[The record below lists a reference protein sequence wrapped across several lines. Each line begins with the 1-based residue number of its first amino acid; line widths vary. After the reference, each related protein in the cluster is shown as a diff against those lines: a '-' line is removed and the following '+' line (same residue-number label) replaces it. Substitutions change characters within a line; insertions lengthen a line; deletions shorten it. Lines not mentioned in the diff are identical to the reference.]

1 MLRFA
6 SILALVAGLSGLAA
20 YRAEQSKFGLPAF
33 AFNSTVT
40 RFFFMERHS
49 VRTSLSD
56 LVALA
61 PETDTTSNMRILMLN
76 VCSYDTAYPG
86 KVHRIIQHYFPAC
99 SVAELWEGGASD
111 LSARLADYDAVVVA
125 YPSGG
130 TPSMLKAYGAALI
143 QYAQQ
148 GGAVVLTGSHEFS
161 VLQQLGL
168 FDLDF
173 GYFCADPTIHAI
185 NPDHPILSGTRSE
198 FTLKN
203 YAYPLD
209 ISDPAFVTLADIQ
222 GYPVL
227 GYKLIGNGKVVYLGM
242 EYYYEEG
249 EPNLILTNALRWA
262 ARVRAPQIGSTVET
276 WLNRRTKRTEEILY
290 AGSGAQKA
298 DVFDLKIYPNPYLSK
313 ANLDIDLKKP
323 TTVAVDMTDETG
335 RIVSILLPRKNL
347 SAGLFRLELPNVSPG
362 VYFLQCQM
370 GDRTVVKRI
379 VKASAP

>member
-33 AFNSTVT
+33 AFNTTVT
-40 RFFFMERHS
+40 HSFFPQGRMI
-49 VRTSLSD
+49 
-56 LVALA
+56 ALPDVGENA
-61 PETDTTSNMRILMLN
+61 SEADTTSSLRILMLN
-76 VCSYDTAYPG
+76 VCSYDSAYPG
-86 KVHRIIQHYFPAC
+86 KVHRIIQHHLPA
-99 SVAELWEGGASD
+99 SSIVDFWEGNASD
-111 LSARLADYDAVVVA
+111 LSAKLSEYDAVVLA

-130 TPSMLKAYGAALI
+130 TPATLKAYGQALT
-143 QYAQQ
+143 QYVQQ

-173 GYFCADPTIHAI
+173 GYFCANPTIHGLNA
-185 NPDHPILSGTRSE
+185 DHPLLSGTRSE

-227 GYKLIGNGKVVYLGM
+227 GYKPIGSGKVIYLGM
-242 EYYYEEG
+242 EYYYDEA

-262 ARVRAPQIGSTVET
+262 SRPRTQISPGTDVWAS
-276 WLNRRTKRTEEILY
+276 RRTKRTEEVLY
-290 AGSGAQKA
+290 AGSRGQKV
-298 DVFDLKIYPNPYLSK
+298 DVFDLKIYPNPYMSK

-335 RIVSILLPRKNL
+335 RLVSVLLPRKNL
-347 SAGLFRLELPNVSPG
+347 STGLFRIELPNVAPG
-362 VYFLQCQM
+362 VYFLQCRM
-370 GDRTVVKRI
+370 GDRTVVRKI
-379 VKASAP
+379 VKSSAP